1 MPINGIYF
9 HRMRYFFS
17 HSAFPSEAVPK
28 TAYNLQ
34 TTLIFNDLDSVLLCV
49 FVAIFLEALIRK
61 VQVTIKI
68 PLWER
73 LPAAK
78 LNDRGWKPL
87 PQAIQLVLSR

>member
-1 MPINGIYF
+1 MQFADYYSIQRFG
-9 HRMRYFFS
+9 FS
-17 HSAFPSEAVPK
+17 F
-28 TAYNLQ
+28 
-34 TTLIFNDLDSVLLCV
+34 TLYLCG
-49 FVAIFLEALIRK
+49 IFLEALIRK

-87 PQAIQLVLSR
+87 PQAMQLVLSR